1 LRHYVD
7 KLAGIERAMVELST
21 LSKLARTP
29 VYLMVHRRG
38 STGYAFL
45 RWREAGASKRHLSLE
60 QIRTRIEDWPSES
73 RAWVEA
79 MSQKA
84 MAFNEAHL
92 QAREALKKI
101 RADVLARKQHVLPR
115 VI

>member
-1 LRHYVD
+1 
-7 KLAGIERAMVELST
+7 MVELST
-21 LSKLARTP
+21 MSKLARTP

-60 QIRTRIEDWPSES
+60 QIRRRIEGWPTES

-84 MAFNEAHL
+84 MSFNEAHL

-115 VI
+115 VV